1 MQTLPT
7 VVQHAD
13 HLASWLAFSGA
24 LLVAL
29 IAAATA
35 QWRLRAQLAA
45 ERERLTVS
53 LAAEASRS
61 RWNAVREQLNSGA
74 ILLTRFQGMTGELK
88 QAAPGALTLPFGW
101 DDTVAEVGAF
111 RGQLR
116 LWFADEDEVVKA
128 CDDVLSH
135 AVWASE
141 LRAGI
146 DTESRPPGVSQAEFD
161 ALRPH
166 VAEQIRRDVDEHRK
180 RYLDAAREHLK
191 TDGGPAA
198 W

>member
-7 VVQHAD
+7 IVQHGD
-13 HLASWLAFSGA
+13 DLAAWLAFSGA

-45 ERERLTVS
+45 ERERLAVS

-74 ILLTRFQGMTGELK
+74 VLLTRFQGMTGELK
-88 QAAPGALTLPFGW
+88 QVAPGELTLPSGW

-116 LWFADEDEVVKA
+116 LWFPDEDEVVKA
-128 CDDVLSH
+128 FDDVLSH

-141 LRAGI
+141 LREGI
-146 DTESRPPGVSQAEFD
+146 DTESRPPGVSQAAFD

-166 VAEQIRRDVDEHRK
+166 VPDQIRRDIDEHRK
-180 RYLDAAREHLK
+180 RYLDAAREHLR
-191 TDGGPAA
+191 THRDPAA
-198 W
+198 L